1 MIDLGWY
8 FDHIFLLGCPIE
20 VISEALESLFKD
32 LQIIF
37 HNIVPNLDVSGG
49 QNRTSIQRLFSN
61 TGITY
66 ICSYFH
72 SCEVP
77 HWKETKREQDKC
89 FYIRKGALGIRDTSK
104 ESLLLFT

>member
-37 HNIVPNLDVSGG
+37 HNIFPNSDVSGVKIIHQSG
-49 QNRTSIQRLFSN
+49 DCFLTRESHTYVHISILVKSHI
-61 TGITY
+61 GKK
-66 ICSYFH
+66 
-72 SCEVP
+72 P
-77 HWKETKREQDKC
+77 
-89 FYIRKGALGIRDTSK
+89 K
-104 ESLLLFT
+104 ESKTNVSI

>member
-37 HNIVPNLDVSGG
+37 HNIFPNLDVSGVKIIH
-49 QNRTSIQRLFSN
+49 QSRDCFLIRESHTYVHISILVKSHI
-61 TGITY
+61 GKK
-66 ICSYFH
+66 
-72 SCEVP
+72 P
-77 HWKETKREQDKC
+77 
-89 FYIRKGALGIRDTSK
+89 K
-104 ESLLLFT
+104 ESKTYVSI